1 MFKYHCL
8 NAISEVGLRE
18 FTGDYNK
25 VEDIN
30 EAESI
35 LVRSAAM
42 HDMQFGKELRA
53 IARAGAGVNN
63 IPLDRC
69 AEEGIVVFNTPGAN
83 ANAVKE
89 LVLMGMLMAYR
100 HGFEAASWVKENK
113 ADADIATTTEK
124 AKKAYGGNEIF
135 GKTIGIIGMGA
146 IGMKI
151 AQSCMALGMDVV
163 GYDAFPIP
171 EARLALIPGAK
182 IVNTMEEVYTNCD
195 FLTIHVPLNDS
206 TKGMINA
213 ATIAKMRDG
222 VVVMNFARGGLIN
235 NADMAAALKEG
246 KVRSYVCDF
255 PDAEVANMEGAL
267 VLPHLGASTDEAEEN
282 CAAMA
287 VKQVREF
294 FENGN
299 IVNSV
304 NYPNVSLDR
313 AGKNRI
319 CILFKGESILDKVNV
334 NVKASKEAVKGAFG
348 YAIIDTDD
356 DACPCCIKTDD
367 MLRVT
372 VING

>member
-1 MFKYHCL
+1 MYNYHCL
-8 NAISEVGLRE
+8 NAISNVGLKE
-18 FTGDYNK
+18 FSGDYNR

-30 EAESI
+30 EAQAI

-42 HDMQFGKELRA
+42 HDMEFSKELRA

-100 HGFEAASWVKENK
+100 HGYEGATWVKENK
-113 ADADIATTTEK
+113 GDADIATTTEK
-124 AKKAYGGNEIF
+124 AKKAYGGHEIF

-151 AQSCMALGMDVV
+151 AQSCIALGMNVV

-171 EARLALIPGAK
+171 EARLATIPSAK
-182 IVNTMEEVYTNCD
+182 IVNTMEEVYAECD

-206 TKGMINA
+206 TRGMINA
-213 ATIAKMRDG
+213 ASIEKMKDG
-222 VVVMNFARGGLIN
+222 VVVLNYARGGLIDN
-235 NADMAAALKEG
+235 KDMAEALKSK
-246 KVRSYVCDF
+246 KVAAYVTDF
-255 PDAEVANMEGAL
+255 PDPEVANMEGAL

-287 VKQVREF
+287 VKEVREF

-299 IVNSV
+299 LVNPV
-304 NYPNVSLDR
+304 NFPGLSMER

-319 CILFKGESILDKVNV
+319 CILFKGETILDKVKV
-334 NVKASKEAVKGAFG
+334 AAKASKEATKKGFG
-348 YAIIDTDD
+348 YAIIDTDED
-356 DACPCCIKTDD
+356 VCPSCVKTDD
-367 MLRVT
+367 MLAVT